1 MSTRR
6 LVLTLLVFSPVLAW
20 GEELS
25 PHVRG
30 FVRVAAPRVA
40 LTHVRVIDGTGAA
53 PAEDQ
58 TVVVADGRIA
68 AILPGSISN
77 RRGVVRLPR
86 TLSQ

>member
-1 MSTRR
+1 
-6 LVLTLLVFSPVLAW
+6 VLAW

-58 TVVVADGRIA
+58 TVVVADGKIA
-68 AILPGSISN
+68 AIGSAASVKVPEGAEVLALPAT
-77 RRGVVRLPR
+77 R
-86 TLSQ
+86 